1 MFGTSGAAQVPPLH
15 RMAALRDDPARAWL
29 STGEAARIDF
39 FGWLLWAAFV
49 VVMYVVRWVARII
62 IFLYVTPFFSG
73 RISWFVVGG
82 LFVLM
87 RPGIRRSILRVKS
100 ARIEKLLAREADA
113 VAADDWTALA
123 AEPDGKVVSVVG
135 WVRGRLT
142 LDKPLGGESAIGVA
156 LPCQDTFPG
165 VFESLHDFE
174 LVDEE
179 GRSIPI
185 QVAEARLFGKPNV
198 ALDSHQLRHLCSDLG
213 LPSGAT
219 PSGWQVYALRE
230 GDPIL
235 VVGTKRSFI
244 DPMESSLRGPAPR
257 AALGSAPP
265 RPLLIFSIPAERRQV

>member
-1 MFGTSGAAQVPPLH
+1 MFGTSGASQVLPLH
-15 RMAALRDDPARAWL
+15 RLAALNDDPARAWL

-39 FGWLLWAAFV
+39 TGWLLWAVFV
-49 VVMYVVRWVARII
+49 VAMYLLRWVARVV

-100 ARIEKLLAREADA
+100 ARIEKLLARDADSI
-113 VAADDWTALA
+113 AADDWTALA
-123 AEPDGKVVSVVG
+123 GEPDGKIVSVVG
-135 WVRGRLT
+135 WARGRLH
-142 LDKPLGGESAIGVA
+142 LEKPLGGDSAIGVA

-165 VFESLHDFE
+165 VFESVHDFE

-185 QVAEARLFGKPNV
+185 QVAGGRIFGRPNV

-213 LPSGAT
+213 VPSGAT
-219 PSGWQVYALRE
+219 PSGWQVYALRD
-230 GDPIL
+230 GDPVM
-235 VVGTKRSFI
+235 VVGFKQSFI
-244 DPMESSLRGPAPR
+244 DPMESSLRGPTPR

-265 RPLLIFSIPAERRQV
+265 RPLLVFSIPAERRQV